1 MKYLLA
7 FARDQEKMYDASEEE
22 MKQAMEAWSA
32 FDKEAIEAGV
42 LIANEPLE
50 HPSGAK
56 TVRVSAGGDQ
66 AVIDGPFAET
76 KEQLGGF
83 CLLECE
89 SLEEAIGWA
98 RKVPMGEGAIEVRQ
112 VKDLSP
118 YGYESSSP
126 GPVNA

>member
-22 MKQAMEAWSA
+22 MKQAMEAWNA
-32 FDKEAIEAGV
+32 FDREAIEAGV

-76 KEQLGGF
+76 KEQLGGYYMI
-83 CLLECE
+83 
-89 SLEEAIGWA
+89 EANDLDSALSWA
-98 RKVPMGEGAIEVRQ
+98 KRCPGAQHGAIEVR
-112 VKDLSP
+112 P
-118 YGYESSSP
+118 IWP
-126 GPVNA
+126 M